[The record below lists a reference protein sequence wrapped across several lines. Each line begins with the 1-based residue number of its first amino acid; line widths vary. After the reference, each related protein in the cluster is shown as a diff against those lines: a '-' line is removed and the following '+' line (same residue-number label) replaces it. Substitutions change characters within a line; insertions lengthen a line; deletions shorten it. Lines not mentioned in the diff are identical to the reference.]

1 MANKGALG
9 VGIFFLLIGVVGFLM
24 PNSVWNEDSRGTPLA
39 EMTIPEFHDLCSSG
53 LGQLAKLFNEDL
65 QEPCLQAKIVTYG
78 IYGIGI
84 VGIILIIVGAVV
96 PGNPKV
102 MSKMNCW
109 RCGAALDSKT
119 KFCRK
124 CGSSL

>member
-24 PNSVWNEDSRGTPLA
+24 PNSVWNENSRGTPLA

-53 LGQLAKLFNEDL
+53 LGQLG
-65 QEPCLQAKIVTYG
+65 QAFSGDVQKACSQTKIVTYG

-84 VGIILIIVGAVV
+84 VGLILIIVGAVV

-102 MSKMNCW
+102 MRKMNC
-109 RCGAALDSKT
+109 RNCGAVIDSKA